1 MFSGKYKVYLDG
13 QLVAEKENSIT
24 RSGRQIILKNL
35 MGAIRIAGGSIHMGV
50 GSTANGSSN
59 LSSAST
65 SSGVV
70 TYTTPQNHQYRVG
83 DIISVTGNSV
93 AAYNVSNA
101 TITLVPTTTTF
112 RISSAGSSSTG
123 TGGVVQLVKPLDGL
137 IPNTRLDFATSAVPI
152 TLSFLDN
159 AGDFDAI
166 VFKGAIAASGDGAE
180 AQKIYELG
188 IFPPTTSSL
197 SFNQTLFNGSS
208 VDGWMLGDGPGFLSL
223 NTGSTLNQIGT
234 SCYITPALT
243 SFPFRVGD
251 NALFIKNG
259 QRVRSVGSS
268 SSYSNLATY
277 GTEDFIS
284 LAISKIPANTPTIR
298 VRFYRNSNVYWTLT
312 YTTNA
317 NQGYQVLNKSFS
329 EAVPT
334 SSGGVAPSWSEI
346 RYVEISVLDTSP
358 GDVVIDAV
366 RINDNIEID
375 PTYGMISRTVLDTP
389 IIKNTAQS
397 LEIEYYLSLTFNKTV
412 T

>member
-166 VFKGAIAASGDGAE
+166 VFKGAITASGDGAE

-197 SFNQTLFNGSS
+197 SFNQTLFKGASS
-208 VDGWMLGDGPGFLSL
+208 DGWRLGTNPLGF
-223 NTGSTLNQIGT
+223 NPIPASTPGT

-251 NALFIKNG
+251 NALFVKSG
-259 QRVRSVGSS
+259 QTVRTTDGT
-268 SSYSNLATY
+268 YSQLSTY
-277 GTEDFIS
+277 GLEDFIS
-284 LAISKIPANTPTIR
+284 IAISKVSSTTPTIT
-298 VRFYRNSNVYWTLT
+298 VRFYVNANVYFTVT
-312 YTTNA
+312 YTTTA
-317 NQGYQVLNKSFS
+317 GGYQVLNRSFS
-329 EAVPT
+329 QAVPT
-334 SSGGVAPSWSEI
+334 SSNGVTPTWNNI
-346 RYVEISVLDTSP
+346 KYVEITST

>member
-35 MGAIRIAGGSIHMGV
+35 MGSIRTVGASIHMGV

-166 VFKGAIAASGDGAE
+166 VFKGAITASGDGAE

-188 IFPPTTSSL
+188 IFPPGNSNL
-197 SFNQTLFNGSS
+197 SFNQTLFKGASS
-208 VDGWMLGDGPGFLSL
+208 DGWSL
-223 NTGSTLNQIGT
+223 EGNLLELNDGSTTPGT

-251 NALFIKNG
+251 NALFVKSG
-259 QRVRSVGSS
+259 QTVRTTDGT
-268 SSYSNLATY
+268 YSQLSTY
-277 GTEDFIS
+277 GSEDFIS
-284 LAISKIPANTPTIR
+284 IAISKVSSTTPTIT
-298 VRFYRNSNVYWTLT
+298 VRFYVNANVYFTVT
-312 YTTNA
+312 YTTTA
-317 NQGYQVLNKSFS
+317 GGYQVLNRSFS
-329 EAVPT
+329 QAVST
-334 SSGGVAPSWSEI
+334 SSNGVAPTWNNI
-346 RYVEISVLDTSP
+346 RYVEISST
-358 GDVVIDAV
+358 GDVVVDAV

-375 PTYGMISRTVLDTP
+375 PTYGMVSRTVLDTP

-412 T
+412 G